1 MIIDTHFV
9 SHKQNLFKNCLACK
23 KDTWHVESKH
33 ILQPPKFL
41 ITIVN
46 RFNYI
51 NNIVTKNR
59 SVIPLDLNIML
70 GPYKF
75 ELQAT
80 VDHHG
85 KYLSSGHY
93 TASTNCCGK
102 TFYCND
108 TKVTECDISDKCNS
122 STVYILLYKLIS

>member
-1 MIIDTHFV
+1 M
-9 SHKQNLFKNCLACK
+9 K
-23 KDTWHVESKH
+23 KYIWHVESKF
-33 ILQPPKFL
+33 ILPPAKFL
-41 ITIVN
+41 LTIVN
-46 RFNYI
+46 IFNYI
-51 NNIVTKNR
+51 DNIVTKNR

-85 KYLSSGHY
+85 KYLNCGHY
-93 TASTNCCGK
+93 TASINCK

-108 TKVTECDISDKCNS
+108 ANITERNINDRYNS
-122 STVYILLYKLIS
+122 STVYIILYKLTI